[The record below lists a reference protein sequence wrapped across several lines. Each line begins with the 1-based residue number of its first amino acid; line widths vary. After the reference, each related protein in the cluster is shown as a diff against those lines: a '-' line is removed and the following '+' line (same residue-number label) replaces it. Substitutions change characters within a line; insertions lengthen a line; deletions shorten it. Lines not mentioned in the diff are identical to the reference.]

1 MMEIAS
7 PMPPVKTKATAEPIL
22 KELYAELSAEGEV
35 VDLSAGAMLWREGD
49 PGDSVVLL
57 LDGLL
62 EIVNEPAEG
71 EEVVLRTVEPVAVVG
86 EIAAD
91 GYGRSAAVRARA
103 QSRLLRV
110 SANRFREILRR
121 RPDVLEWLYWQQ
133 VARVRSLT
141 QRFARTHHRAITDP
155 LTRLYNFGFFRKRL
169 EDELARAAETE
180 DLVSLVIFDI
190 DNFKHYND
198 TNGHQEGNVVLSGV
212 ARILKDTGRR
222 GDILARYGG
231 EEFVALLY
239 GADGEEAG
247 RFAEAVREAIQAE
260 PFHGGD
266 KQPQGRVTLSGGVAT
281 YPHDAGDAAAL
292 MEEADRRLYR
302 AKEGGRN
309 RVVVA

>member
-1 MMEIAS
+1 
-7 PMPPVKTKATAEPIL
+7 MPEVKTTPAPAPIL
-22 KELYAELSAEGEV
+22 KELHAELAAEGEV
-35 VDLSAGAMLWREGD
+35 VNLGEGAMLWHEGD

-91 GYGRSAAVRARA
+91 GYGRSAAVRARK
-103 QSRLLRV
+103 QSRLLKV
-110 SANRFREILRR
+110 SATRFREILRR

-141 QRFARTHHRAITDP
+141 QRFTRTHHRAITDP

-169 EDELARAAETE
+169 EDELARAGETE

-190 DNFKHYND
+190 DHFKHYND
-198 TNGHQEGNVVLSGV
+198 TNGHQEGNTVLSGV

-239 GADGEEAG
+239 GATLDEAA
-247 RFAEAVREAIQAE
+247 RFAESVREAIEKQ
-260 PFHGGD
+260 PFLGGE
-266 KQPQGRVTLSGGVAT
+266 KQPQGCVTISAGVAT
-281 YPHDAGDAAAL
+281 YPVDAGDAAAL

-309 RVVVA
+309 RVVLD